1 MSPNVL
7 ISIAI
12 VILIVVLVVM
22 RRKRRDQE
30 TGTAFPRVPAKGT
43 KPDPRAA
50 PAPRPARPE
59 EPPEAVFAKLRKR
72 AFETTAESLRLAG
85 SLKEDEPYGVVMEM
99 GMPSSVVTLACF
111 GDGDASLLYQ
121 SGGGVTGGGAH
132 ENVRR
137 AAKGFVAAAQAA
149 VPLMAPADGQPVT
162 ETGRVQFYALTPAGV
177 RVADME
183 REDVDA
189 RSEFAALFQ
198 IGQEVV
204 AQMRK
209 VQEQRRQG

>member
-12 VILIVVLVVM
+12 VILIVVFVVL
-22 RRKRRDQE
+22 RRKRSQGD
-30 TGTAFPRVPAKGT
+30 GTAFPKSKTNKA
-43 KPDPRAA
+43 DPRTA
-50 PAPRPARPE
+50 PAPRPARPA
-59 EPPEAVFAKLRKR
+59 EPPEVVFAKLRGR
-72 AFETTAESLRLAG
+72 AFETTPESLRLAG
-85 SLKEDEPYGVVMEM
+85 SLKEDEPYAVVMEM

-121 SGGGVTGGGAH
+121 TGGGITGGGAH
-132 ENVRR
+132 ETVRR
-137 AAKGFVAAAQAA
+137 AAKGFVSAAQAA
-149 VPLMAPADGQPVT
+149 VPLMAPTAEQPVT
-162 ETGRVQFYALTPAGV
+162 ETGRVQFYALTPGGM
-177 RVADME
+177 RVADMP

-189 RSEFAALFQ
+189 RPEFAALFQ

-209 VQEQRRQG
+209 VQEQRKAAQG